1 MEIIEIY
8 MKQTRTVTL
17 RVSNDLNEKIEKIVK
32 EKGYKSKSDFIRTAL
47 NEFLAEYE
55 KMAKVSS
62 TVDKSWRDDKIN
74 RDVVPSNP
82 NLIVVY

>member
-1 MEIIEIY
+1 MEIIEID

-32 EKGYKSKSDFIRTAL
+32 EKGYRSKSDFIRTAL

-55 KMAKVSS
+55 KITKVSS
-62 TVDKSWRDDKIN
+62 AVDKSWRDGKIN
-74 RDVVPSNP
+74 KDIAPSNP